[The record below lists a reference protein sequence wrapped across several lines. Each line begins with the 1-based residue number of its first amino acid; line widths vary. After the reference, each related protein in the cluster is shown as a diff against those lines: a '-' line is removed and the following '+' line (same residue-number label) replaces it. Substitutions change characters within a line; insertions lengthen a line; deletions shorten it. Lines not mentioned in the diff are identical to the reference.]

1 MNIQRLR
8 NLTTGKLHT
17 VMGDIYQD
25 IEWLTGSEGI
35 MTHQLPN
42 AAEALRPYLEKHL
55 DGQFFDGKYDPS
67 HIGEVEIPQMN
78 EAEKKEFWE
87 RYDVLPSPFSKMRYD
102 AEVIVVKV

>member
-8 NLTTGKLHT
+8 NLTTGRLHT

-42 AAEALRPYLEKHL
+42 AVDALRPYLEKYL
-55 DGQFFDGKYDPS
+55 DGRFFDDQFDTS
-67 HIGEVEIPQMN
+67 HIGEVEIPQMDA
-78 EAEKKEFWE
+78 AEKKEFWE
-87 RYDVLPSPFSKMRYD
+87 RYGALPSPFSKMR
-102 AEVIVVKV
+102 